1 MGDKPVLLRMARKSG
16 FYSISASAQQ
26 TEYIRGLSQ
35 MFGFSG
41 EEETLQVPP
50 DDASVHNR
58 RFLRHCNVAFAGIG
72 LDRMDIQ
79 YNRCPHSYPSGRDAS
94 TARSLDFV
102 SDSTFADGL
111 GLFAVKNLPAA
122 FVLYTYTGVQR
133 TSAEALRRP
142 NAYQFELQSGKVC
155 DASVET
161 AASPARYVNTR
172 GSCAEDNNCVFKEH
186 QGVVLVYLITTQEIH
201 PFEELFAPNGIADE
215 LYPSWPLAFLGDP
228 HAQVEEYKLYLNKPL
243 AGELS
248 LLHRSTSSPSRH
260 DSINTPL
267 QKSNLQSRN
276 IAYLSACHMP
286 FCCVCVVHHHLR
298 VSILAEYPA
307 SDNNQP

>member
-1 MGDKPVLLRMARKSG
+1 MRVYITAGFCVIATLLLQELGLTGWTSNTTDALAR
-16 FYSISASAQQ
+16 
-26 TEYIRGLSQ
+26 TPRGATPL
-35 MFGFSG
+35 
-41 EEETLQVPP
+41 
-50 DDASVHNR
+50 H
-58 RFLRHCNVAFAGIG
+58 
-72 LDRMDIQ
+72 
-79 YNRCPHSYPSGRDAS
+79 RDHW
-94 TARSLDFV
+94 TIV
-102 SDSTFADGL
+102 SDSTSADGL
-111 GLFAVKNLPAA
+111 GLFAVKSLPAA

-155 DASVET
+155 DASIDT

-186 QGVVLVYLITTQEIH
+186 QGVVYLITTQETH
-201 PFEELFAPNGIADE
+201 PFEELFAPYGIADE
-215 LYPSWPLAFLGDP
+215 LYPSWPLAFPGDP

-243 AGELS
+243 AGESS

-267 QKSNLQSRN
+267 QKRNLQSRN
-276 IAYLSACHMP
+276 IAFLSACHMP

-298 VSILAEYPA
+298 VNILAEYPA
-307 SDNNQP
+307 STIISPETVGQLQVQLQLRRKKPNSW